1 MRRQVLWSVLAV
13 AAVTLLA
20 ALVAGAAIRRSLI
33 AESEAELLRQ
43 AEATAVL
50 IGSSVREN
58 LPASE
63 RDEVTPVARTLE
75 IAKAVG
81 GHDFV
86 EAGFV
91 NVVAARIQIALPAT
105 PLLDSLGSDPPLD
118 QVTETEVGGE
128 PVLAYVRAIPLGTRT
143 GAKVLVAIGRT
154 EPMLATNLLMRPML
168 ISLGIGAILAVILAS
183 WVAGRVG
190 VRLDRLADAS
200 AAIAAGDFSVRAP
213 TAGNDDVARLGAA
226 FNDMVEQLEDG
237 RRRERD
243 FLMSV
248 GHDLRTPLTTLRG
261 YAEALDAGEIEPDD
275 IARVGGVLQRQ
286 TDRLSRLVED
296 LTLLSR
302 LEARE
307 FTLRPEEV
315 DLSAHIAGL
324 VDAQGERARKLR
336 VKLVADLENV
346 GLVLVDPDRI
356 SQVVGNLLDNALRY
370 TPEGGA
376 VTVALRSTVDAV
388 ALDVTDT
395 GPGID
400 REDLA
405 HVFERLYVAQRYRPV
420 RPEGS
425 GLGLSIVNELV
436 SALDGSIAVDSSLG
450 AGTTVSVTLPRRG
463 DRGLAPHR

>member
-13 AAVTLLA
+13 AAVTLFA
-20 ALVAGAAIRRSLI
+20 ALVAGAAIRRNLI
-33 AESEAELLRQ
+33 AESETELLRQ
-43 AEATAVL
+43 AEATATLVA
-50 IGSSVREN
+50 SSIRQN
-58 LPASE
+58 LPVTE
-63 RDEVTPVARTLE
+63 RDDVTPVARTLE
-75 IAKAVG
+75 IAKTIG

-86 EAGFV
+86 EAGFI
-91 NVVAARIQIALPAT
+91 NVAVARTRIELPAT

-118 QVTETEVGGE
+118 QVTETEIDGE
-128 PVLAYVRAIPLGTRT
+128 PVLAYVRALPLGTRT
-143 GAKVLVAIGRT
+143 EAKVLVAIGRT
-154 EPMLATNLLMRPML
+154 EPMLGTNLLMRPML
-168 ISLGIGAILAVILAS
+168 ISLGIGALLAVVLAS

-190 VRLDRLADAS
+190 KRLDRLADAA

-213 TAGNDDVARLGAA
+213 ATGGDDVARLGGA

-261 YAEALDAGEIEPDD
+261 YAEALDAGEIEADD
-275 IARVGGVLQRQ
+275 IGRVGGVLRRQ

-307 FTLRPEEV
+307 FTLRPEAV
-315 DLSAHIAGL
+315 DLTAHVTGL
-324 VDAQGERARKLR
+324 VESQAERARQLR
-336 VKLVADLENV
+336 VKLVADLEEV
-346 GLVLVDPDRI
+346 GVVLVDPDRM

-370 TPEGGA
+370 TPEGGV
-376 VTVALRSTVDAV
+376 VTVALRNGATAV
-388 ALDVTDT
+388 GLEVTDT

-400 REDLA
+400 REDLS

-436 SALDGSIAVDSSLG
+436 DALGGSISVESSLG
-450 AGTTVSVTLPRRG
+450 SGTTVLVTLPSQR
-463 DRGLAPHR
+463 DPGLPAPS